1 MQLAPN
7 PATASRLSSFR
18 SDSSNL
24 DIIRAVAVLSVFFA
38 HLRDIVLGG
47 PAIIGWHFAQMGVLI
62 FFVHTS
68 MVLMLSLERTKLEGK
83 ALFGAFYLR
92 RFFRLYP
99 LSMFCVTAAMLLH
112 RAPDLANPVRYWKWS
127 EYFSNMALTTNL
139 TYTDIMV
146 GGLWT
151 LPLEVQM
158 YLVLPFLF
166 LLGCSRPGFVLALVW
181 IASIPLALLQLNT
194 SGRLS
199 VLGYSPCFISGVI
212 AWKLSLSVPR
222 RLPGWLW
229 PVGFVAV
236 WPVFFLATHENDMY
250 YRWAFCLALG
260 LAIPWFKEIGFRPLQ
275 VAAHFIAKYSYG
287 IYLFHIAVI
296 MWSFSL
302 PVPAAMKWVIFVI
315 SAAITPIA
323 MYHVI
328 EHSLILAGQRF
339 VNRLFYVP
347 LEQPIS
353 LAANRA
359 VRAIVRA
366 IDHPLRTSHD
376 ILGVLPSGV
385 LCAPTAIPLLAASL
399 SNARSLRSRIR
410 RA

>member
-1 MQLAPN
+1 MQLAANPN
-7 PATASRLSSFR
+7 TPARLSSFR

-24 DIIRAVAVLSVFFA
+24 DIIRAAAVLSVFFA
-38 HLRDIVLGG
+38 HLHDIV
-47 PAIIGWHFAQMGVLI
+47 IGKQSLLQWHFGQMGVLI

-99 LSMFCVTAAMLLH
+99 LSMFCVTMAMLLH
-112 RAPDLANPVRYWKWS
+112 RTPDIANPVRYWGIA
-127 EYFSNMALTTNL
+127 EYLSNMALVTNL
-139 TYTDIMV
+139 TYTDGMV

-158 YLVLPFLF
+158 YVTLPFLY
-166 LLGCSRPGFVLALVW
+166 LMARSRSFGVLAMVW
-181 IASIPLALLQLNT
+181 IASVPLALLQLHT
-194 SGRLS
+194 SGRLN
-199 VLGYSPCFISGVI
+199 VLGYAPCFIAGVI

-222 RLPGWLW
+222 RLAGWLW

-236 WPVFFLATHENDMY
+236 WPLFFLAKHETDMY

-260 LAIPWFKEIGFRPLQ
+260 LVIPWFKEIRSGPLK

-287 IYLFHIAVI
+287 IYLSHIAII

-302 PVPAAMKWVIFVI
+302 SISTPMKWITFALAASI
-315 SAAITPIA
+315 SPIA

-328 EHSLILAGQRF
+328 EYPLIRAGQRIGKRMF
-339 VNRLFYVP
+339 TP
-347 LEQPIS
+347 LEP
-353 LAANRA
+353 R
-359 VRAIVRA
+359 
-366 IDHPLRTSHD
+366 
-376 ILGVLPSGV
+376 
-385 LCAPTAIPLLAASL
+385 IPLAS
-399 SNARSLRSRIR
+399 R
-410 RA
+410 

>member
-7 PATASRLSSFR
+7 PATPPRLSSFR

-38 HLRDIVLGG
+38 HLRDIVFGSG
-47 PAIIGWHFAQMGVLI
+47 PILAWHFAQMGVLI

-99 LSMFCVTAAMLLH
+99 LSMFCVTVAMLLH
-112 RAPDLANPVRYWKWS
+112 RSPELADPVRYWKWS

-158 YLVLPFLF
+158 YLALPFLF
-166 LLGCSRPGFVLALVW
+166 LLGRSRPGRVLALVW
-181 IASIPLALLQLNT
+181 IASIPLAVLQLHT
-194 SGRLS
+194 SGRLN
-199 VLGYSPCFISGVI
+199 VLGYAPCFISGVI

-222 RLPGWLW
+222 RFAGWLW
-229 PVGFVAV
+229 PVGFVAI

-260 LAIPWFKEIGFRPLQ
+260 LAIPWFKEIRFRPLQ

-287 IYLFHIAVI
+287 IYLSHIAVI

-328 EHSLILAGQRF
+328 EHPLILAGQRF
-339 VNRLFYVP
+339 ANRLFYVP
-347 LEQPIS
+347 REQPVS
-353 LAANRA
+353 LVAK
-359 VRAIVRA
+359 
-366 IDHPLRTSHD
+366 
-376 ILGVLPSGV
+376 
-385 LCAPTAIPLLAASL
+385 
-399 SNARSLRSRIR
+399 
-410 RA
+410 